1 MLKQPP
7 TNAIGYKGKRSER
20 IYRGMSFK
28 ETKQEEQQLGGQM
41 SFLEHLDEFR
51 RRLVICVIIVVIAF
65 VLCWFVS
72 DKIYNFLSVPI
83 RQALSEAERREIP
96 VEGLTGSE
104 KVLPLNNLHEGDSGR
119 YVFDRSTKLGV
130 SVVSPGTSV
139 LAKAA
144 KDGEGKLGLFTAEP
158 LFTSNAIVPQGI
170 RLPVDFEHIDPT
182 NSANADERMIVT
194 TAVEP
199 FTLYVTVSLYTAIAL
214 SIPFLLWQI
223 WGFISPALYRHE
235 RSYVTPFIGLS
246 TVSFVIGAAFAYYI
260 LFPPAVKY
268 LLGLGE
274 DFRLMLRA
282 TDYFDFITLIMLAMG
297 IIFQMP
303 AITYVLARIGL
314 VSATLLINSW
324 KISLVVILIV
334 AAVVSPTGDIPNM
347 MLFATPMMGLYII
360 SIFIAWFFG
369 KKRQKDSEVENL

>member
-1 MLKQPP
+1 M
-7 TNAIGYKGKRSER
+7 
-20 IYRGMSFK
+20 M
-28 ETKQEEQQLGGQM
+28 
-41 SFLEHLDEFR
+41 
-51 RRLVICVIIVVIAF
+51 
-65 VLCWFVS
+65 CWFMS

-83 RQALSEAERREIP
+83 RKALSEAERREIP
-96 VEGLTGSE
+96 VEGLTGNE
-104 KVLPLNNLHEGDSGR
+104 KILPLNNLQEGETGR
-119 YVFDRSTKLGV
+119 YVFDRATKLGV
-130 SVVSPGTSV
+130 SLVSPGTSV
-139 LAKAA
+139 KAKAV
-144 KDGEGKLGLFTAEP
+144 KDAEGKIALFTDEP
-158 LFTSNAIVPQGI
+158 IFTSNAIISQGI
-170 RLPVDFEHIDPT
+170 RLPVNFNANNLDSI
-182 NSANADERMIVT
+182 SAEERMIVT

-199 FTLYVTVSLYTAIAL
+199 FTLYVTVSLYTAIAI

-235 RSYVTPFIGLS
+235 RRYVTPFIGLS
-246 TVSFVIGAAFAYYI
+246 TISFVIGAAFAYYI

-303 AITYVLARIGL
+303 AITYVLSRIGI
-314 VSATLLINSW
+314 VSAGLLVRSW
-324 KISLVVILIV
+324 KIAIVVILIV

-347 MLFATPMMGLYII
+347 MLFATPMMFLYVI

-369 KKRQKDSEVENL
+369 KKRQKDSEVENLI